1 MATLGS
7 GAQIQGEIMNLMKVL
22 PIASTLAFLSLS
34 ASAQQPLSET
44 NPSQL
49 GFFPDRLERVTQT
62 FQGFVDRGMLPGAV
76 VLISRNDEIA
86 YFRTFG
92 FRDRE
97 QKIPMTKDTIFRIA
111 SMTKPI
117 VSVGAMMLAEEGK
130 LDVGAPVSKYLP
142 EFKDLKV
149 RVEQLDPATG
159 KTEVVM
165 KPPVRPMTVQDL
177 LRHTSGIVY
186 GPPLGNGPVAE
197 AYRDAKV
204 LDRNDTT
211 AELVTK
217 ISQLPLANQPGEVW
231 EYGASTD
238 VLGRVIEVV
247 SGMDLDR
254 FVEERVTKPL
264 GMTSTGFYVRAADR
278 ERIAQP
284 QTDSATGQRPPMFDP
299 TQKPKLISGGAG
311 GLSTAS
317 DYLLFCQMLLHGGRL
332 GNTRLLAPSTIN
344 LMTSNALKPGIG
356 YAPVVNQIFG
366 DLGPTPAMGQGFG
379 LGFAVRTEPGENPL
393 PGSTGSFYWIGS
405 SGTAFY
411 IDPRQ
416 QLIII
421 MMIQVPLSE
430 AGLYR
435 RTFRYLAYQALS
447 PVD

>member
-1 MATLGS
+1 MLEG
-7 GAQIQGEIMNLMKVL
+7 IMNLMKVL
-22 PIASTLAFLSLS
+22 PIASTLAFVSLS
-34 ASAQQPLSET
+34 AFAQQPPSEA
-44 NPSQL
+44 NPAQL
-49 GFFPDRLERVTQT
+49 GFLPDRLERVTQT
-62 FQGFVDRGMLPGAV
+62 FQGFVDSGKLPGAV
-76 VLISRNDEIA
+76 VLISRKDEIA

-97 QKIPMTKDTIFRIA
+97 QKTPMTKDTIFRIA

-117 VSVGAMMLAEEGK
+117 VSVGAMILAEQGK
-130 LDVGAPVSKYLP
+130 LDIAAPVSKYLP
-142 EFKDLKV
+142 ELKDLKV

-159 KTEVVM
+159 KTEIVM
-165 KPPVRPMTVQDL
+165 KPPVRPVTVQDL

-186 GPPLGNGPVAE
+186 GPPIGNGPVAE

-204 LDRNDTT
+204 FDRNSTT
-211 AELVTK
+211 VELVTK

-264 GMTSTGFYVRAADR
+264 GMTSTGFYVSAIDR
-278 ERIAQP
+278 DRVAQP
-284 QTDSATGQRPPMFDP
+284 QTDPATGQRPPLFDP
-299 TQKPKLISGGAG
+299 TQKPKLMSGGG
-311 GLSTAS
+311 GALSTAS

-332 GNTRLLAPSTIN
+332 GNTRLLAPSTVN

-356 YAPVVNQIFG
+356 YAPAVNQNFG
-366 DLGPTPAMGQGFG
+366 DVGPTPAMGQGFG

-393 PGSTGSFYWIGS
+393 PGSTGSFYWTGAF
-405 SGTAFY
+405 GTTFY
-411 IDPRQ
+411 IDPKQ
-416 QLIII
+416 QLVII

-430 AGLYR
+430 SGFYR
-435 RTFRYLAYQALS
+435 RIFRYLAYQALS